1 MAQLPFKN
9 IDLFNPSLA
18 GKIDYAF
25 DTPYAFQD
33 VLETETK
40 KAVEKKPALSA
51 TDDIRIGGLSLDDYN
66 ALAPETQTNVMLYEL
81 VKDNRQARKEAQ
93 EEKKYYRSDEY
104 LDKMYERADDINARQ
119 MARAQ
124 KYGKESAMYG
134 FLDQGLPNLMAQAA
148 FSRYAFAP
156 DAVKGVQD
164 AYRRINL
171 AQAVKPQG
179 GQSYMS
185 VNPMG

>member
-9 IDLFNPSLA
+9 IDLFNPPLA

-33 VLETETK
+33 VLETETTKQKPSSNDEGMSEAEYRKATIDLVRDSVDLRK
-40 KAVEKKPALSA
+40 KLLSPEYQQA
-51 TDDIRIGGLSLDDYN
+51 EIDRLDN
-66 ALAPETQTNVMLYEL
+66 LQ
-81 VKDNRQARKEAQ
+81 
-93 EEKKYYRSDEY
+93 
-104 LDKMYERADDINARQ
+104 ARQ

-134 FLDQGLPNLMAQAA
+134 FFYQGLPNLMAQAA

-156 DAVKGVQD
+156 EAVKGVQD

>member
-25 DTPYAFQD
+25 DTPLPFPTF
-33 VLETETK
+33 LETETK
-40 KAVEKKPALSA
+40 KAVEKKPVLSA

-66 ALAPETQTNVMLYEL
+66 ALAPETQTNMLLYEL
-81 VKDNRQARKEAQ
+81 LKEAQ

-134 FLDQGLPNLMAQAA
+134 FLYQGLPSLMAQAA

-156 DAVKGVQD
+156 EAVKGVQD
-164 AYRRINL
+164 AYSRINL
-171 AQAVKPQG
+171 AGAVKPQG

>member
-25 DTPYAFQD
+25 DTPLPFSTF
-33 VLETETK
+33 LETETK
-40 KAVEKKPALSA
+40 KSTAKKDPLEAVAGMTIAGIPLADFRKFDSDTQKFVMYKDLMEEQRKMAERESDPERMREIGKI
-51 TDDIRIGGLSLDDYN
+51 TDEI
-66 ALAPETQTNVMLYEL
+66 E
-81 VKDNRQARKEAQ
+81 AR
-93 EEKKYYRSDEY
+93 R
-104 LDKMYERADDINARQ
+104 

-134 FLDQGLPNLMAQAA
+134 FLYQGLPNLMAQAA

-156 DAVKGVQD
+156 EAVKGVQD
-164 AYRRINL
+164 AYSRLNL
-171 AQAVKPQG
+171 AGAVKPQG

>member
-40 KAVEKKPALSA
+40 KSTAKKDPLEAVAGM
-51 TDDIRIGGLSLDDYN
+51 TIGGFPIADFKKFDS
-66 ALAPETQTNVMLYEL
+66 ETKNLILMKEMI
-81 VKDNRQARKEAQ
+81 DENRKENDPEILRRRRR
-93 EEKKYYRSDEY
+93 EEIEDLDE
-104 LDKMYERADDINARQ
+104 LQARQ

-134 FLDQGLPNLMAQAA
+134 FFYQGLPNLMAQAA

-156 DAVKGVQD
+156 EAVKGVQD

-185 VNPMG
+185 LNPMG

>member
-1 MAQLPFKN
+1 MAYLPFTN
-9 IDLFNPSLA
+9 TDLISPSLA
-18 GKIDYAF
+18 GRTDYGF
-25 DTPYAFQD
+25 DGSILFD
-33 VLETETK
+33 VNNQSDETK
-40 KAVEKKPALSA
+40 KVETEEDTPKVIDPFQQFIIDS
-51 TDDIRIGGLSLDDYN
+51 Y
-66 ALAPETQTNVMLYEL
+66 
-81 VKDNRQARKEAQ
+81 KDAQ
-93 EEKKYYRSDEY
+93 EEKEYYRSDEY
-104 LDKMYERADDINARQ
+104 LDKMYQRADDLQARQ

-134 FLDQGLPNLMAQAA
+134 FFYQGLPSLMAQAA

-156 DAVKGVQD
+156 EAVKGVQD

>member
-33 VLETETK
+33 VLETETTK
-40 KAVEKKPALSA
+40 QKSSDNQKPSSNNEGMSESEYRKATIDLIRDSVDLRKQLLSPEYQQA
-51 TDDIRIGGLSLDDYN
+51 ETDRLDN
-66 ALAPETQTNVMLYEL
+66 LQ
-81 VKDNRQARKEAQ
+81 
-93 EEKKYYRSDEY
+93 
-104 LDKMYERADDINARQ
+104 ARQ

-134 FLDQGLPNLMAQAA
+134 FFYQGLPSLMAQAA

-156 DAVKGVQD
+156 EAVKGVQD
-164 AYRRINL
+164 AYRRLDL
-171 AQAVKPQG
+171 AGAVKPQG

>member
-40 KAVEKKPALSA
+40 KPTKKVSSDLLAGMSVGGIPMA
-51 TDDIRIGGLSLDDYN
+51 TFKDLDS
-66 ALAPETQTNVMLYEL
+66 ETKNLLIMKEMLDE
-81 VKDNRQARKEAQ
+81 NRKENDPEILRRRRR
-93 EEKKYYRSDEY
+93 EEIEDLDE
-104 LDKMYERADDINARQ
+104 LQARQ

-134 FLDQGLPNLMAQAA
+134 FFYQGLPNLMAQAA

-156 DAVKGVQD
+156 EAVKGVQD
-164 AYRRINL
+164 AYRRLDL
-171 AQAVKPQG
+171 AGAVKPRG

>member
-40 KAVEKKPALSA
+40 KSTAKKDPLEAVAGMTFGGVPFNDFKDLPEAVQTAL
-51 TDDIRIGGLSLDDYN
+51 IFKEQG
-66 ALAPETQTNVMLYEL
+66 
-81 VKDNRQARKEAQ
+81 EAQ
-93 EEKKYYRSDEY
+93 DRR
-104 LDKMYERADDINARQ
+104 YERESDPDRMREIGKVVDEIEARR

-134 FLDQGLPNLMAQAA
+134 FLYQGLPNLMAQAA

-156 DAVKGVQD
+156 EAVKGVQD

>member
-25 DTPYAFQD
+25 DNPLPFSTF
-33 VLETETK
+33 LETETK
-40 KAVEKKPALSA
+40 KSTAKKDPLEAVAGM
-51 TDDIRIGGLSLDDYN
+51 TIGGFPLADFKEFDSDTQKFVMYN
-66 ALAPETQTNVMLYEL
+66 DMMERQRKAAERESDPERMREVGKVVDEIE
-81 VKDNRQARKEAQ
+81 AR
-93 EEKKYYRSDEY
+93 R
-104 LDKMYERADDINARQ
+104 

-134 FLDQGLPNLMAQAA
+134 FFYQGLPNLMAQAA

-156 DAVKGVQD
+156 EAVKGVQD